1 MNIKVKGCLDCPCA
15 THTVDL
21 DQSFEWLDCD
31 LSSMLNGHEH
41 DSSIY
46 DGELNV
52 WGEDDSRIKTP
63 DWCPLKS
70 SNVTISLI

>member
-1 MNIKVKGCLDCPCA
+1 MNIKVKGCLDCPCS
-15 THTVDL
+15 THTVEL

-52 WGEDDSRIKTP
+52 WGDDSRIKTP

-70 SNVTISLI
+70 NNVTISLI

>member
-21 DQSFEWLDCD
+21 VQSFEWLDCD
-31 LSSMLNGHEH
+31 LLSKVNGHER
-41 DSSIY
+41 DSSVY
-46 DGELNV
+46 TGDLSEWDN
-52 WGEDDSRIKTP
+52 DSRVETP
-63 DWCPLKS
+63 SWCPLKS